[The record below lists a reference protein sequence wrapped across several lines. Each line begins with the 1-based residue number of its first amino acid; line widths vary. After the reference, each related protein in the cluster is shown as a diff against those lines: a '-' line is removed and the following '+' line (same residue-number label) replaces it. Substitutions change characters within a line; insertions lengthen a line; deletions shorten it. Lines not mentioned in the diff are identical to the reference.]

1 MLEHITGNHEVEAP
15 SKFIRYSVDVE
26 MRLLVQESVQ
36 VAEPRAE
43 LHLHDVQVDAA
54 LCQGREYREKPPYF

>member
-1 MLEHITGNHEVEAP
+1 MLEHIAGNHEVETP

-54 LCQGREYREKPPYF
+54 LC